1 MLYLSFFLFKLQIWL
16 HKATR
21 LEDLVSMI
29 VFMYM
34 DCGRTVSTLD
44 LVNIVLVTGKTGD
57 EGREGGLWEIFLREP
72 QPESRNGNNRG
83 LRCVCGDQNQT
94 APMIHI
100 ASETLG
106 RNSLAMPQGQAEG
119 RRAVVVAGQAPRHAC
134 GQERKP
140 GWWVF
145 LKSNLDHPG
154 RRKGENRERGI

>member
-1 MLYLSFFLFKLQIWL
+1 
-16 HKATR
+16 
-21 LEDLVSMI
+21 MI
-29 VFMYM
+29 AFMYM

-106 RNSLAMPQGQAEG
+106 RNSLAMRQGQAEG